1 MVKRAWPPVRVELSD
16 LSLFYQALL
25 YGNLPSVK
33 LLSPQVSGSMI
44 TFMTWKYRGEI
55 RDLLSASIREVPV
68 VGETSPK
75 RITWSNV
82 YRSFPLQ
89 VLIFIKFWDKLEA
102 LSVYVSFFCP
112 FFTVEVLKHG
122 ILDSVPALQNY
133 LLSSAESSCSLE
145 YVVLVAGACSRAFV
159 APGCFSCSI
168 WVMLGL
174 SHHTVAPSSW
184 FNKMPRARIIMS
196 FSVCLFVLAPW
207 STMNM
212 AFSSMYLS
220 EIMLQ
225 IED

>member
-1 MVKRAWPPVRVELSD
+1 MLPIELHAYFFFFLLLIAMVKRAWPPVRVELSD
-16 LSLFYQALL
+16 LSLFYQGLP

-44 TFMTWKYRGEI
+44 AFMAWKYRGEI
-55 RDLLSASIREVPV
+55 RDPLSASIREVPV

-82 YRSFPLQ
+82 YRSFPLK

-133 LLSSAESSCSLE
+133 VLYSAESSCSLE

-159 APGCFSCSI
+159 APGLFSPAVSGSCLA
-168 WVMLGL
+168 WVTTQWLLHLGSTKCPGLESLCL
-174 SHHTVAPSSW
+174 SV
-184 FNKMPRARIIMS
+184 
-196 FSVCLFVLAPW
+196 SVF
-207 STMNM
+207 
-212 AFSSMYLS
+212 LS
-220 EIMLQ
+220 
-225 IED
+225 